1 MLTILMPDP
10 ILIAQIIAALFIVLT
25 LPANSV
31 GKELDKASVKIK
43 HEPFMLNDGNSYV
56 EHAGMTIE
64 KKLYQALHLH

>member
-1 MLTILMPDP
+1 MLAILMPDP

-31 GKELDKASVKIK
+31 GKEFDKASVKIK

-64 KKLYQALHLH
+64 NKLYQALRLH